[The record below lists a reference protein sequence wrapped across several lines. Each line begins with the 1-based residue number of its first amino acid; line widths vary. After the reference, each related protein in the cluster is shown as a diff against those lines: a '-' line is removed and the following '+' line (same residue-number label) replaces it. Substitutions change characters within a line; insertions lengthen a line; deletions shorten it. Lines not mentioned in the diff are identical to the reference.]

1 MNREALLLFI
11 LVKIILI
18 VSCFSTNSSNPI
30 VLQPIYVDENG
41 NERSLSNNNDSNNN
55 NNNNRNNER
64 NSSNNNQR
72 CVAKGKYKQFCMSY
86 DAKLSNYQR
95 NRKYKQYYTCYKKA
109 RCELKNGKCQWLK
122 TRKFNK
128 CIKKYKKQRDYR
140 DNYYDS
146 YYRDYLNR
154 FFNFY

>member
-18 VSCFSTNSSNPI
+18 ISCFSTNSSNPI

-41 NERSLSNNNDSNNN
+41 NERSLSDNNN
-55 NNNNRNNER
+55 NNSNNER
-64 NSSNNNQR
+64 QSNNNQR
-72 CVAKGKYKQFCMSY
+72 CIPKGKYKQLCMSY
-86 DAKLSNYQR
+86 DAKLSNYQK

-109 RCELKNGKCQWLK
+109 KCELKNGKCQWLK